1 MFSEELVS
9 ESENFKAQKWAFY
22 GFERPFFRQESGCG
36 SCEKDQL
43 MCKNTM
49 QYVGWTITAEA
60 DVRCYHHPGIF

>member
-1 MFSEELVS
+1 MS
-9 ESENFKAQKWAFY
+9 ESENFKRKNGRFMDS
-22 GFERPFFRQESGCG
+22 RDPFFRQESGCG